1 MIFRIITY
9 GVMGF
14 LLLPIVA
21 TIITS
26 FTELGYVS
34 FPPKGFTLKWY
45 WDALNR
51 PGFGASLFLS
61 LWLALA
67 TAFFATIL
75 GTLVSV
81 TIVRH
86 RFFGRDLLN
95 AFFMSP
101 LVLPTLVIGLALL
114 QYYAQIGVGT
124 TAAGVVIGHV
134 IITTPYAT
142 RLIMASLVGVDT
154 SLEWAAQTLGA
165 SRVGAFVR
173 VTLPIIRD
181 GMVSGA
187 IFTFIMSFEN
197 VTVSAFLSTPRML
210 TLPVRIFNYWDKV
223 IEPWLIALASMVIVG
238 TFIVLAVFNRI
249 VSVRGL
255 YGADQQR

>member
-1 MIFRIITY
+1 M
-9 GVMGF
+9 
-14 LLLPIVA
+14 
-21 TIITS
+21 
-26 FTELGYVS
+26 
-34 FPPKGFTLKWY
+34 
-45 WDALNR
+45 
-51 PGFGASLFLS
+51 
-61 LWLALA
+61 
-67 TAFFATIL
+67 
-75 GTLVSV
+75 
-81 TIVRH
+81 
-86 RFFGRDLLN
+86 
-95 AFFMSP
+95 
-101 LVLPTLVIGLALL
+101 
-114 QYYAQIGVGT
+114 GT
-124 TAAGVVIGHV
+124 TAAGVVMGHV
-134 IITTPYAT
+134 IITTPFAT
-142 RLIMASLVGVDT
+142 RLIMASLIGVDT

-173 VTLPIIRD
+173 VTLPVIRD

-255 YGADQQR
+255 YGADAQR